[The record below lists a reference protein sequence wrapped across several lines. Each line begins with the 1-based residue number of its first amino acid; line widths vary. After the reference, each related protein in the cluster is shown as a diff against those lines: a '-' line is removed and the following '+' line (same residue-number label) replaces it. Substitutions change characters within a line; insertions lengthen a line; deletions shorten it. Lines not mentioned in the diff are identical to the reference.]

1 MSNYTTE
8 LRWWCEEVTGMKGES
23 PSKVIPKAAPL
34 LFDFSFPFW
43 SFNLNDKTAFQI
55 KIIRHFYTRE
65 IGFETMGLFKL
76 KLEDK
81 MNEIMPYFNKL
92 YAANNKEFNFLN
104 TDEANEN
111 ETAKIDTSANF
122 TTNTDRND
130 NGISK
135 YSDTPQGS
143 ITDLEAGNYMT
154 NATIDEASSK
164 AETAGQNNGEEART
178 ATRTYTGRRG
188 ASGGRLLSEYYEAQ
202 KNIDRML
209 FKELNVLFMNIW

>member
-8 LRWWCEEVTGMKGES
+8 LRWWCEQVTGMQGES

-81 MNEIMPYFNKL
+81 LNEIMPYFNKL

-130 NGISK
+130 NAISK

-154 NATIDEASSK
+154 NASIDEASSK
-164 AETAGQNNGEEART
+164 AQTAGQNNGEESRT

-188 ASGGRLLSEYYEAQ
+188 ASGGKLLSEYYEAQ

>member
-8 LRWWCEEVTGMKGES
+8 LRWWCEQVTGMAGE
-23 PSKVIPKAAPL
+23 PPGKVIPKAAPL
-34 LFDFSFPFW
+34 LFDFSYPFW
-43 SFNLNDKTAFQI
+43 SNNLNDKAAFQI

-65 IGFETMGLFKL
+65 IGLETMGLFKL

-92 YAANNKEFNFLN
+92 YSANSKAFNFLN
-104 TDEANEN
+104 TDEANEK
-111 ETAKIDTSANF
+111 ETADTATSASFN
-122 TTNTDRND
+122 TNTDRND
-130 NGISK
+130 NATNK

-143 ITDLEAGNYMT
+143 ISGLEDGTYMT
-154 NATIDEASSK
+154 NASIDEASSNAK
-164 AETAGQNNGEEART
+164 TTGENNGKEKRQTE
-178 ATRTYTGRRG
+178 RTYTGRRG
-188 ASGGRLLSEYYEAQ
+188 ASAGKLLSEYYEAQ